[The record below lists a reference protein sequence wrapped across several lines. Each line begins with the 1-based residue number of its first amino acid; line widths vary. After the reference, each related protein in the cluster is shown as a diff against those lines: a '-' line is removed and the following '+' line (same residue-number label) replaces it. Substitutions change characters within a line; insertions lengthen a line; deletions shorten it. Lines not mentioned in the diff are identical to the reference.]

1 MNTGGLSALLRLEL
15 FLCRSCRSCGCFRC
29 RSSGRNR
36 CCRCYSCCR
45 CRSGSRCNRY
55 RYRLL
60 IRLRIS
66 GIVDHLILEAVTD
79 RLLAAWAVNKSVRI
93 PCTVSEIVCVIVELV
108 VAVFASAVELRIVL
122 IISRYGERIDHT
134 AVLNP
139 GSSVNDRRRTA
150 RNRSLDRLLDRCCS
164 CIEIKSAFQAEV

>member
-1 MNTGGLSALLRLEL
+1 MNTGGLSALLRIEL
-15 FLCRSCRSCGCFRC
+15 FLCRSCRSCGCF
-29 RSSGRNR
+29 
-36 CCRCYSCCR
+36 R

-66 GIVDHLILEAVTD
+66 GIVDHLIFEAVTD
-79 RLLAAWAVNKSVRI
+79 RLLAAWAVNESVRI
-93 PCTVSEIVCVIVELV
+93 PCTVSEIVCVIVELI

-134 AVLNP
+134 AVLDP
-139 GSSVNDRRRTA
+139 GSSVNDRRRA
-150 RNRSLDRLLDRCCS
+150 ALNRTLCRLRSCCRSCS
-164 CIEIKSAFQAEV
+164 CVEVKTAFQAEV

>member
-15 FLCRSCRSCGCFRC
+15 FLCRSFRSCGCFRC

-36 CCRCYSCCR
+36 CCR

-79 RLLAAWAVNKSVRI
+79 RLLAAWAVNESVRI

-134 AVLNP
+134 AVLDP
-139 GSSVNDRRRTA
+139 GSSVNDRRRAA

>member
-1 MNTGGLSALLRLEL
+1 MNTGGLSALLRIEL
-15 FLCRSCRSCGCFRC
+15 FLCRCCRS
-29 RSSGRNR
+29 
-36 CCRCYSCCR
+36 CR

-66 GIVDHLILEAVTD
+66 GIVDHLIFEAVTD
-79 RLLAAWAVNKSVRI
+79 RLLAAWAVNESVRI

-122 IISRYGERIDHT
+122 IISCSGPRVFRQ
-134 AVLNP
+134 
-139 GSSVNDRRRTA
+139 
-150 RNRSLDRLLDRCCS
+150 RSAEGRPEPDPV
-164 CIEIKSAFQAEV
+164 QAEELLQELLLR